1 MTAFIRKA
9 ISIRKQKARKDKFQK
24 IAKVLVS
31 RRRRVSLPKAKAEAK
46 IKSQMFPKQ
55 KSEKYCKCILNMQWT
70 ICPANR
76 KQ

>member
-46 IKSQMFPKQ
+46 IKS
-55 KSEKYCKCILNMQWT
+55 
-70 ICPANR
+70 
-76 KQ
+76 